1 MAKLDSRELK
11 IMLAE
16 RGYSIRSFSRASK
29 VSEASLNAWINHGKN
44 PRLDTLGRI
53 ARTLEIPLR
62 DLITE

>member
-11 IMLAE
+11 IMIAE
-16 RGYSIRSFSRASK
+16 RGFTLRLLSEESG
-29 VSEASLNAWINHGKN
+29 VSEASINAWVNHGRT

-53 ARTLEIPLR
+53 ARALEIPLR

>member
-1 MAKLDSRELK
+1 MAKLDGRELK

-16 RGYSIRSFSRASK
+16 RGYSMRSFSRASG
-29 VSEASLNAWINHGKN
+29 VSEAAINAWVNHGRT
-44 PRLDTLGRI
+44 PRPDTLGRI

>member
-11 IMLAE
+11 IMIAE
-16 RGYSIRSFSRASK
+16 RGFTLRLLSEESG
-29 VSEASLNAWINHGKN
+29 VSEASINAWVNHGRT
-44 PRLDTLGRI
+44 PRPDTLGRI